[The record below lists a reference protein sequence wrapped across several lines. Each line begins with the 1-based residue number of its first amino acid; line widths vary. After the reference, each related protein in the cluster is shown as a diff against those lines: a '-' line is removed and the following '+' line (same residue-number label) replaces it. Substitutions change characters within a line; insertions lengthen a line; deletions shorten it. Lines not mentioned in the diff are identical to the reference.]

1 MFRTGKNDTMYK
13 KERYKMENKEVIKI
27 LDNIYK
33 MLDDENEALK
43 EYVTGVKLNLMAS
56 SNNIETYVDNILSK
70 LK

>member
-1 MFRTGKNDTMYK
+1 MEI
-13 KERYKMENKEVIKI
+13 KEFIKI

-33 MLDDENEALK
+33 MLDSNNEEIK
-43 EYVTGVKLNLMAS
+43 EYIMGVKLNLMAS

>member
-1 MFRTGKNDTMYK
+1 
-13 KERYKMENKEVIKI
+13 MENKEIIKI

-33 MLDDENEALK
+33 MLDDENESLK

-70 LK
+70 LE